1 MVRGGFERF
10 GARPVAR
17 EAIIQ
22 EDTVIK
28 GKIRNCRQME
38 IRGYFEG
45 DLAAE
50 EVNVHQGGTFYGTL
64 KSDRA
69 DVAGSVQGEVFV
81 KNLISIRSTGSV
93 NGQVNYGQLAM
104 EMGADLSA
112 ELRNVPPRLEGD
124 LDITVKRGKTVT
136 VTTEDITAVD
146 PDDTPDHLTYTVS
159 NPINGYVALSRDKGT
174 PVPHFTQA
182 DIEAGRVMFV
192 HNGAPGQSANFDV
205 MVADDSGGTSG
216 QGPPS
221 RPRQGLTRVAGE
233 GCAMAAGHYPS
244 PQPSR
249 QARLGE
255 LAT

>member
-1 MVRGGFERF
+1 
-10 GARPVAR
+10 VAR

-45 DLAAE
+45 ELAAE
-50 EVNVHQGGTFYGTL
+50 EVLVHQGGTFFGTL

-81 KNLISIRSTGSV
+81 KSLISIRSSGSV
-93 NGQVNYGQLAM
+93 NGNVRYGQLAM

-124 LDITVKRGKTVT
+124 LDISVRRGKSV
-136 VTTEDITAVD
+136 VITTEDITAVD

-159 NPINGYVALSRDKGT
+159 NPSGGFAALATQSRI
-174 PVPHFTQA
+174 PVYSFTQA
-182 DIEAGRVMFV
+182 DIEAGRVLFV
-192 HNGAPGQSANFDV
+192 HDGSGGTTASFDIV
-205 MVADDSGGTSG
+205 VADDSGGTSG
-216 QGPPS
+216 S
-221 RPRQGLTRVAGE
+221 ALTVHVHVRD
-233 GCAMAAGHYPS
+233 
-244 PQPSR
+244 
-249 QARLGE
+249 
-255 LAT
+255 

>member
-1 MVRGGFERF
+1 M
-10 GARPVAR
+10 AR

-50 EVNVHQGGTFYGTL
+50 EVLVQQGGTFFGTL

-81 KNLISIRSTGSV
+81 KNLISIRSSGSV
-93 NGQVNYGQLAM
+93 NGNVRYGQLAM

-124 LDITVKRGKTVT
+124 LDITVRRGKSVV
-136 VTTEDITAVD
+136 VTTEDVTAVD

-159 NPINGYVALSRDKGT
+159 NATGGWLALASAKGSA
-174 PVPHFTQA
+174 VSSFTQA
-182 DIEAGRVMFV
+182 DIEAGRVLFV
-192 HNGAPGQSANFDV
+192 HDGRGGDAANFDIF
-205 MVADDSGGTSG
+205 VADDSGGTSG
-216 QGPPS
+216 RAQTVQVHV
-221 RPRQGLTRVAGE
+221 RD
-233 GCAMAAGHYPS
+233 
-244 PQPSR
+244 
-249 QARLGE
+249 
-255 LAT
+255 

>member
-1 MVRGGFERF
+1 
-10 GARPVAR
+10 VAR

-45 DLAAE
+45 ELAAE
-50 EVNVHQGGTFYGTL
+50 DVLVHQGGTFYGTL

-69 DVAGSVQGEVFV
+69 DVAGSVQGDVFV
-81 KNLISIRSTGSV
+81 KSLISIRSSGSV
-93 NGQVNYGQLAM
+93 NGHVRYGQLAM

-124 LDITVKRGKTVT
+124 LDITVRRGKSV
-136 VTTEDITAVD
+136 VITTEDITAVD

-159 NPINGYVALSRDKGT
+159 NPNGGFAALAAQSRT
-174 PVPHFTQA
+174 PVASFTQA
-182 DIEAGRVMFV
+182 DIEAGRVLFV
-192 HNGAPGQSANFDV
+192 HDGSYGSSASFDI

-216 QGPPS
+216 RAQTVQVHV
-221 RPRQGLTRVAGE
+221 RD
-233 GCAMAAGHYPS
+233 
-244 PQPSR
+244 
-249 QARLGE
+249 
-255 LAT
+255 

>member
-1 MVRGGFERF
+1 M
-10 GARPVAR
+10 AR

-50 EVNVHQGGTFYGTL
+50 DVRVLQGGTFFGTL
-64 KSDRA
+64 KSESA

-81 KNLISIRSTGSV
+81 KNLISIRSSGSV
-93 NGQVNYGQLAM
+93 NGHVRYGQLAM

-124 LDITVKRGKTVT
+124 LDIAVKRGKAV
-136 VTTEDITAVD
+136 VITTNDITAID

-159 NPINGYVALSRDKGT
+159 NPTNGFVALAKEPGT
-174 PVPHFTQA
+174 SVTNFTQA
-182 DIEAGRVMFV
+182 DIEAGRVLFV
-192 HNGAPGQSANFDV
+192 HNGSGGQTADFGI

-216 QGPPS
+216 
-221 RPRQGLTRVAGE
+221 
-233 GCAMAAGHYPS
+233 AAQTVHVHV
-244 PQPSR
+244 R
-249 QARLGE
+249 D
-255 LAT
+255 